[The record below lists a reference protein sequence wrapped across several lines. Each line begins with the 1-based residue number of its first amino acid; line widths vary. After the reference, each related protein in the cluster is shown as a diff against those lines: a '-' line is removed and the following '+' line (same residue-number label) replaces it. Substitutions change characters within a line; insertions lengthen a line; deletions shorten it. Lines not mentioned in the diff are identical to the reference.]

1 MSKLYI
7 LIIPFAFICFDVI
20 TGWIKAFASGTTDSS
35 IMRKGLFNKVGEI
48 LAIGF
53 GIACEYTYP
62 YVGITIEIPI
72 ASGIATYIVL
82 METASIVEN
91 LSILSPKLA
100 KTLGKFF
107 DNSKINTDEVRGKH
121 EQHED
126 ESTDSD

>member
-100 KTLGKFF
+100 KTLSKFF
-107 DNSKINTDEVRGKH
+107 DNSKINPKEVKEKDGNS
-121 EQHED
+121 EN
-126 ESTDSD
+126 ESTGSD